1 MHSVEY
7 GKKIAFAFLS
17 LIAIM
22 TLSYTVLT
30 QIPSNVYAQNEDKNI
45 SNYLYDLINKGTLAK
60 TLSNNLVNYLNEL
73 AFVLEITSMIPEV
86 GN

>member
-30 QIPSNVYAQNEDKNI
+30 QIPSNVYAQNDGKNI
-45 SNYLYDLINKGTLAK
+45 SNSLYDLINNGTLVK
-60 TLSNNLVNYLNEL
+60 T
-73 AFVLEITSMIPEV
+73 F
-86 GN
+86 